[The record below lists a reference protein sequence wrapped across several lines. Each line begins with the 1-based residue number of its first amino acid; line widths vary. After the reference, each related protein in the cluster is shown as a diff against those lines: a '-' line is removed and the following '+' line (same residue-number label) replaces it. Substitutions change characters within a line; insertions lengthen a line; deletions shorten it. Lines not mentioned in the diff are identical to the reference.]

1 MHCQEV
7 VLQLMFRSGIGR
19 ALSYLSRTQAKS
31 QPYLLKPKLRKME
44 TSNTKPLVWIDCEM
58 TGLDHVNDEIIEI
71 CCIVTDGKLKNL
83 DTETKE
89 QCYESV
95 VHCPKEKLDAMDQ
108 WCLDHHGSS
117 GLMDKVLASKK
128 TKEQVEEEL
137 LNYLQKWIPEKRVG
151 ILAGNSVHM
160 DRLFMLKDF
169 PRVVQYL
176 HYRIVDVSSIMEV
189 ARRHNP
195 SLTAVV
201 PKKEAAHTAKSDI
214 LESISQLQW
223 YMDHYLKSEEET
235 KEFVESQNE
244 KRPSEE
250 PIDQP
255 QKKQCQ

>member
-1 MHCQEV
+1 
-7 VLQLMFRSGIGR
+7 
-19 ALSYLSRTQAKS
+19 
-31 QPYLLKPKLRKME
+31 
-44 TSNTKPLVWIDCEM
+44 
-58 TGLDHVNDEIIEI
+58 
-71 CCIVTDGKLKNL
+71 
-83 DTETKE
+83 
-89 QCYESV
+89 
-95 VHCPKEKLDAMDQ
+95 
-108 WCLDHHGSS
+108 
-117 GLMDKVLASKK
+117 
-128 TKEQVEEEL
+128 
-137 LNYLQKWIPEKRVG
+137 
-151 ILAGNSVHM
+151 
-160 DRLFMLKDF
+160 MLKDF